1 MSTLLERMNESLE
14 AVTLLEKKES
24 EKKDYDHMKKVM
36 AEYKKK
42 VNKNDYDDMDGEVDK
57 MTEEKYKE
65 MKEKCASY
73 DKDQKTNE
81 SLNDRIKNVVSLNES
96 KGDDGE
102 KDPKFKS
109 IKGQIFDN
117 IPRKTKQSVKYDAL
131 KFYKLKDVKS
141 KIKQDGDFFTI
152 DIKGVETEGYQKESN
167 GYKFVAIFYYG
178 DLMGYIRVN
187 PKPTRGL
194 DKEIAKIVAEM
205 NQLKYS
211 KGGDSKETDIKGYG
225 LKANDV
231 MVKEALGDDG
241 DGKIENE
248 AEFRSATK
256 KILKKAHGEDYDE
269 DEANEMIASL
279 IKKYGKDGDWS
290 DAIGVVQNSLG
301 D

>member
-14 AVTLLEKKES
+14 AVTLVEKKES

-42 VNKNDYDDMDGEVDK
+42 VDEKEYDDMDGEVDK

-96 KGDDGE
+96 KGDDG
-102 KDPKFKS
+102 
-109 IKGQIFDN
+109 
-117 IPRKTKQSVKYDAL
+117 
-131 KFYKLKDVKS
+131 
-141 KIKQDGDFFTI
+141 
-152 DIKGVETEGYQKESN
+152 
-167 GYKFVAIFYYG
+167 
-178 DLMGYIRVN
+178 
-187 PKPTRGL
+187 
-194 DKEIAKIVAEM
+194 
-205 NQLKYS
+205 
-211 KGGDSKETDIKGYG
+211 
-225 LKANDV
+225 
-231 MVKEALGDDG
+231 

-248 AEFRSATK
+248 AEFKSSAK
-256 KILKKAHGEDYDE
+256 KILKKAHGDDYDE